1 MTRKYRLERTAFIGC
16 RNTAYMDVDDAEPCP
31 FCGSRQVT
39 IYPYRQGTTSY
50 AEAAPPRLTVP
61 NANRLSRARTNTTPV
76 SPPSRLGIHAMRIRR
91 HKLGQREETTEELSE
106 RVLARLRREYSL
118 VSSEV
123 WVDDVH
129 RVDFVGFRPA
139 RNSPFPSS
147 IERGEFVF
155 VEVKSCMNDF
165 KSGHGL
171 TFRGDANWLVCPPDL
186 AQTLYET
193 RQLPKDA
200 AVFCP
205 DARGRLQKKFD
216 IGIGSGSSRIAS
228 VSELLFRMVN
238 HSAYSYRTSRGVF
251 SNGYCPWCS
260 PYRAKLLNDID
271 DVCGDMDLIEG
282 IELALE
288 VNDPQGVHLSMSHD
302 NGIDCAYIPINY
314 CPICGRNFRKDR

>member
-1 MTRKYRLERTAFIGC
+1 ME
-16 RNTAYMDVDDAEPCP
+16 
-31 FCGSRQVT
+31 S
-39 IYPYRQGTTSY
+39 
-50 AEAAPPRLTVP
+50 
-61 NANRLSRARTNTTPV
+61 
-76 SPPSRLGIHAMRIRR
+76 
-91 HKLGQREETTEELSE
+91 EELSE

-139 RNSPFPSS
+139 R
-147 IERGEFVF
+147 
-155 VEVKSCMNDF
+155 K
-165 KSGHGL
+165 
-171 TFRGDANWLVCPPDL
+171 
-186 AQTLYET
+186 
-193 RQLPKDA
+193 
-200 AVFCP
+200 
-205 DARGRLQKKFD
+205 
-216 IGIGSGSSRIAS
+216 
-228 VSELLFRMVN
+228 MVN

>member
-39 IYPYRQGTTSY
+39 IYPYGQGTTSY
-50 AEAAPPRLTVP
+50 AEAVPPRLTVP

-216 IGIGSGSSRIAS
+216 LGIGSGSSRIAS

-271 DVCGDMDLIEG
+271 DVCGDMDLIGG
-282 IELALE
+282 IDLALD
-288 VNDPQGVHLSMSHD
+288 VSDPHGAHLTMSHD
-302 NGIDCAYIPINY
+302 NDIDRAWIPINY

>member
-1 MTRKYRLERTAFIGC
+1 M
-16 RNTAYMDVDDAEPCP
+16 
-31 FCGSRQVT
+31 
-39 IYPYRQGTTSY
+39 
-50 AEAAPPRLTVP
+50 
-61 NANRLSRARTNTTPV
+61 
-76 SPPSRLGIHAMRIRR
+76 
-91 HKLGQREETTEELSE
+91 GQREETTRELSE

-123 WVDDVH
+123 WVDDDH

-205 DARGRLQKKFD
+205 DAHGRLLKKFD
-216 IGIGSGSSRIAS
+216 PGIGSGSRRIAS

-238 HSAYSYRTSRGVF
+238 HSAYSYRTSREVF

-260 PYRAKLLNDID
+260 PYNPKPLGDID
-271 DVCGDMDLIEG
+271 TVSGDIGLIDGIGLTLDVS
-282 IELALE
+282 
-288 VNDPQGVHLSMSHD
+288 DPHGAHLTMSHD
-302 NGIDCAYIPINY
+302 NDIDRAWIPINY
-314 CPICGRNFRKDR
+314 CPICGRNFRKVS